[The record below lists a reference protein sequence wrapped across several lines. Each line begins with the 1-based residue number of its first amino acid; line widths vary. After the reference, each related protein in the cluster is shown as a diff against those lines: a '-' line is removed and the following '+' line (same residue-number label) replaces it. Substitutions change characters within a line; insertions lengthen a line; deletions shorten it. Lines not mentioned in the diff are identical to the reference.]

1 MDGWPGGGGGWG
13 PADAVLL
20 GLGVAAAGALLH
32 PRLRGLPAW
41 RATVTPLA
49 SIIGSGFLVIAPLL
63 AAIAG
68 PWAPAAMLVLVLFA
82 YAIGAVIRFNIRHV
96 EPLVEARRAPAVLLR
111 VEDLGDV
118 ALGLAYVVSVAFYVR
133 LLGSFALAPL
143 DPAPAWAERSLTTA
157 VLAAIG
163 ATGLLRGL
171 RGLEWLELWA
181 VSLKLAVIAALL
193 AGLAWHDARGALALP
208 AAPATDP
215 VHLARTLAGALL
227 VTQGFETSRYL
238 GGAYDAATRV
248 RTMRRAQLIAGAI
261 YVVFV
266 ALATP
271 LTAGLDTTDETAV
284 IAVAARVAPVLPA
297 MLVLAALMSQ
307 FSAAV
312 ADTLGAGGLLHE
324 ALRRRVPERAVYGAV
339 TAAGIVLV
347 WTADVFAIIA
357 LASRAFAL
365 YYALQCISALL
376 AARAR
381 GMGAGVQAGFA
392 AMAVLL
398 ALVVAFAE
406 PAH

>member
-1 MDGWPGGGGGWG
+1 MEGWPAGGGAWGG
-13 PADAVLL
+13 ADVALL
-20 GLGVAAAGALLH
+20 GLGVVAAGALLH
-32 PRLRGLPAW
+32 PRLRRRPAW

-68 PWAPAAMLVLVLFA
+68 PWAAAAMLVLVLFA
-82 YAIGAVIRFNIRHV
+82 DAVGAVVRFNIRHV
-96 EPLVEARRAPAVLLR
+96 EPLVEARRAPPALLR
-111 VEDLGDV
+111 VEDMGDV

-143 DPAPAWAERSLTTA
+143 DPAPAWAERALTTA

-193 AGLAWHDARGALALP
+193 AGLAWHDARAAMALP
-208 AAPATDP
+208 PAPAEDP

-248 RTMRRAQLIAGAI
+248 RAMRRAQLLAGAI

-266 ALATP
+266 ALAAP

-307 FSAAV
+307 LSAAV

-339 TAAGIVLV
+339 TAAAVALV

-381 GMGAGVQAGFA
+381 GMGAAVQAAFA

-398 ALVVAFAE
+398 ALVVVFAL